1 MKKILTIILLLISSF
16 CNAQR
21 SRIIDP
27 RLDEDIQSQKLETFL
42 SADLNVDST
51 SKMQFAWVYIKV
63 NKNKKIEFFKSSGT
77 LNESFV
83 KILEKNI
90 HKKDVPWF
98 KKNKNTT
105 MWYVL
110 PIVLGQV
117 QSNIDENQVYWQ
129 ILYNENNIYSLR
141 ELIRDYPG
149 KVFILNTVRKLTNQ
163 NMLKIGL

>member
-63 NKNKKIEFFKSSGT
+63 NKNKKIEFIF
-77 LNESFV
+77 
-83 KILEKNI
+83 
-90 HKKDVPWF
+90 
-98 KKNKNTT
+98 
-105 MWYVL
+105 
-110 PIVLGQV
+110 
-117 QSNIDENQVYWQ
+117 
-129 ILYNENNIYSLR
+129 
-141 ELIRDYPG
+141 
-149 KVFILNTVRKLTNQ
+149 
-163 NMLKIGL
+163 